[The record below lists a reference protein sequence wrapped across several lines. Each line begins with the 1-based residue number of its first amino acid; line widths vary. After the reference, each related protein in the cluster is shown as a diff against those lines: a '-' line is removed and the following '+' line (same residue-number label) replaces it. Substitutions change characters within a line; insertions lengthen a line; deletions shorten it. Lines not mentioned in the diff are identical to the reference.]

1 MRRFDKDGGPHNFTM
16 SLRSGPATGVI
27 VHCNQDTIEEAWRN
41 LLSHCENRKYRHR
54 AEEWYGICIEPRTK
68 KLRFGIGLEFKW
80 KHDEALEQRTHT
92 IQAEEVRK
100 VGRNDPCPCGSDKK
114 YKRCHGH

>member
-1 MRRFDKDGGPHNFTM
+1 M